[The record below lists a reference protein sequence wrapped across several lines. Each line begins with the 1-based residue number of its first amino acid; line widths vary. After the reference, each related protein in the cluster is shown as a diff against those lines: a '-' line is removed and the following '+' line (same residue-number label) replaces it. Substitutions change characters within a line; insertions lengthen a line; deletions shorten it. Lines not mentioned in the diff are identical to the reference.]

1 MAQGKV
7 KWFNTQKGF
16 GFIEQQEGPDLFV
29 HFSALKDEGRKS
41 LNEGDV
47 VEYTTTTGPKGETAI
62 DVTVVSES
70 SSPRPRERQPQP
82 RRTGGNRDQNRDEGR
97 PFNRSI
103 EDQLKALRK
112 SSKENQ
118 QDLANRL
125 KRR

>member
-7 KWFNTQKGF
+7 KWFDSQKGF
-16 GFIEQQEGPDLFV
+16 GFIEQAEGPDLFV
-29 HFSALKDEGRKS
+29 HFRAINTAGFKTLQENDI
-41 LNEGDV
+41 
-47 VEYTTTTGPKGETAI
+47 VEYNIASGPKGDSAV
-62 DVTVVSES
+62 DVKVVSRSSAPEEKRPQSSYRTANSGRKNS
-70 SSPRPRERQPQP
+70 SSK
-82 RRTGGNRDQNRDEGR
+82 

>member
-7 KWFNTQKGF
+7 KWFNNQKGF
-16 GFIEQQEGPDLFV
+16 GFIEQDEGPDLFV
-29 HFSALKDEGRKS
+29 HYKAIDTQGFRALQE
-41 LNEGDV
+41 NDV
-47 VEYTTTTGPKGETAI
+47 VEYNIASGPKGDSAVDVKIVSRSSFSSREKLLQLSYQTAN
-62 DVTVVSES
+62 S
-70 SSPRPRERQPQP
+70 SKKS
-82 RRTGGNRDQNRDEGR
+82 GDSK

>member
-7 KWFNTQKGF
+7 KWFDSQKGF
-16 GFIEQQEGPDLFV
+16 GFIEQGEGPDLFV
-29 HFSALKDEGRKS
+29 HFRAISTEGFKS
-41 LNEGDV
+41 LQENDV
-47 VEYTTTTGPKGETAI
+47 VEYNIASGPKGDSAV
-62 DVTVVSES
+62 DVKVISRS
-70 SSPRPRERQPQP
+70 SSPKEKQSQPSYHTANSS
-82 RRTGGNRDQNRDEGR
+82 RKNGESK